1 MKIDNEFEIIA
12 KLHGLSVNKNDHN
25 YLDPKTELAWIF
37 WFAQQVKI
45 NKLEHDLKNEQ
56 CASRILSDIVKMY
69 EAKEVV
75 V

>member
-45 NKLEHDLKNEQ
+45 NNLEHDLKNEKY
-56 CASRILSDIVKMY
+56 ASRILSDIVKMY